1 MSRSSR
7 QKEKYGNNEEKY
19 QDKYNEGTAARTRPF
34 SFDDIMLKRVNKR
47 QSEDV
52 KPVPEGSRNR
62 SGKDI
67 VEGVSN
73 HVKSDRHR
81 HRDSVPA
88 DVKKASEDLEKVSS
102 RKKEDSSS
110 RREGKLVKGNEKVSR
125 DLESKLKATPDRNY
139 SGDKAKGGKADGR
152 AHRKRKNEEWSSDN
166 FDNEH
171 EKRHSRDLV
180 ARERHADRSSGK
192 YDKESKRKNQNDD
205 ERSRDRNSGKKHDLE
220 TAERKGK
227 KESSQLP
234 QEDSRSKRRRS
245 RSREHDKDRA
255 RKSIS
260 LSPRQH
266 KRTSYDVH
274 EHGELPSHSSK
285 GRSGRIH
292 SDVERKK
299 ISFNGSSSD
308 YRRNGDSAR
317 RLGGYSPRKRRT
329 EAAIKTPSPTNRSP
343 EKRSATWDL
352 PPIRTESKSTGSV
365 PYNFQSANQTVSSTK
380 QDLSSMIS
388 VTSSTPKPVVGV
400 LSGASPLKINA
411 SVDSVQLT
419 QATRPMRRVYVE
431 NLPASATEEAVMECL
446 NSFLLSS
453 GVIHVQATQPCI
465 SCIINKEKGQALVE
479 FLTPE
484 DASAALSF
492 DGRSFF
498 GSNIKIRRP
507 KDYVEVTCGNSYLEK
522 KVGGLLFAAEFNS
535 SNNAVCEL
543 VRSRRL
549 SGYEKKTAAV
559 LALLGLGRVDVQQ
572 IIIHCSCFRMVMKLT
587 AKLRRFSGV
596 VANFAVFADFK
607 TGVPEKSVAA
617 TISVSDI
624 VKDSPHKIFIGGI
637 SKVISSQMLME
648 IASAFGPLKAYHY
661 EFNADL
667 DEPYAFIEFV
677 DQAVTSKAC
686 AGLNGIRLGGKV
698 LTVVQAIH
706 DGLPVENIGY
716 PPFYEI
722 PEHAKPLLQNP
733 TQVLKLKNVLDL
745 HSLSSLS
752 EPELEEILEDIR
764 LECARF
770 GTVISVNVVKCSTC
784 STDLEAYEVV
794 DTNVSA
800 IGDGNLE
807 SDDKEERAEIV
818 SECLDGDSGK
828 VCRSEPSSNADEP
841 EVVHK
846 AAEGSSSSDG
856 RSEPLSSARQDDEA
870 DEAVESS
877 SNCNDKLVD
886 NLVKEETCEAAPL
899 DDPSIEENLNAIG
912 RDLSLPMKAE
922 VDQLECDDH
931 KVADILQ
938 MGDLPME
945 DIPSFKIQLKLEE
958 EIGKFSDSKNI
969 AKIESDGLEN
979 CGNKGQSI
987 NLEDIFDPGCVLV
1000 KFKRAEASSNAAHCF
1015 HGRLFDNRVVT
1026 VEYVAHEHYKARFP
1040 K

>member
-7 QKEKYGNNEEKY
+7 QN
-19 QDKYNEGTAARTRPF
+19 NEGTAARTRPF
-34 SFDDIMLKRVNKR
+34 SFDDIMLNRVNKK

-67 VEGVSN
+67 VERVSN

-88 DVKKASEDLEKVSS
+88 DVKKASDDLEKVSS

-125 DLESKLKATPDRNY
+125 DLERKLKATPDKSY

-166 FDNEH
+166 SDNEH

-180 ARERHADRSSGK
+180 ARERHADRSRGK

-205 ERSRDRNSGKKHDLE
+205 DERTRDRNSGKKHDME

-245 RSREHDKDRA
+245 RSRERDKDRA

-299 ISFNGSSSD
+299 ISINGSSSD

-343 EKRSATWDL
+343 EKRSATWDF

-365 PYNFQSANQTVSSTK
+365 PYNFQSTNQTVSSTK

-388 VTSSTPKPVVGV
+388 VASSTPKPVVGV
-400 LSGASPLKINA
+400 LSGAPPLKINA

-431 NLPASATEEAVMECL
+431 NLPASTTEEAVMECL

-453 GVIHVQATQPCI
+453 GVNHVQATQPCI

-484 DASAALSF
+484 DASASLSF

-507 KDYVEVTCGNSYLEK
+507 KDYVEVTFLRYIVVTIPVAGFQ
-522 KVGGLLFAAEFNS
+522 KVAIF
-535 SNNAVCEL
+535 
-543 VRSRRL
+543 
-549 SGYEKKTAAV
+549 
-559 LALLGLGRVDVQQ
+559 VQ
-572 IIIHCSCFRMVMKLT
+572 
-587 AKLRRFSGV
+587 
-596 VANFAVFADFK
+596 

-617 TISVSDI
+617 TNSVSDI
-624 VKDSPHKIFIGGI
+624 VKDSPHKIYIGGI

-661 EFNADL
+661 EYNADL

-706 DGLPVENIGY
+706 DGLPVENIGD

-807 SDDKEERAEIV
+807 SDDKENRAEIL

-856 RSEPLSSARQDDEA
+856 RSEPLSSARQA
-870 DEAVESS
+870 DEAVESN

-899 DDPSIEENLNAIG
+899 EDPSIEEKPNAIG
-912 RDLSLPMKAE
+912 RDLSLPMKTE

-931 KVADILQ
+931 K
-938 MGDLPME
+938 
-945 DIPSFKIQLKLEE
+945 
-958 EIGKFSDSKNI
+958 DSPISK
-969 AKIESDGLEN
+969 K
-979 CGNKGQSI
+979 
-987 NLEDIFDPGCVLV
+987 
-1000 KFKRAEASSNAAHCF
+1000 
-1015 HGRLFDNRVVT
+1015 
-1026 VEYVAHEHYKARFP
+1026 
-1040 K
+1040 

>member
-34 SFDDIMLKRVNKR
+34 SFDDIMLNRVNKK

-62 SGKDI
+62 SDKDI
-67 VEGVSN
+67 VERVSN

-88 DVKKASEDLEKVSS
+88 DVKKASDDLEKVSS

-125 DLESKLKATPDRNY
+125 DLERKLKATPDRSY

-152 AHRKRKNEEWSSDN
+152 AHRKRKNEEWSSDIP
-166 FDNEH
+166 DNEH

-180 ARERHADRSSGK
+180 ARERHADRSRGK
-192 YDKESKRKNQNDD
+192 YDKESKRKIQNDD
-205 ERSRDRNSGKKHDLE
+205 DERARDRNYGKKQDLE

-292 SDVERKK
+292 SDVERK
-299 ISFNGSSSD
+299 ISINGSSSD

-380 QDLSSMIS
+380 QDLSSKIA

-400 LSGASPLKINA
+400 LSAAPPLKINA

-419 QATRPMRRVYVE
+419 QATRPMRRVYIE

-453 GVIHVQATQPCI
+453 GVNHVQATQPCI

-498 GSNIKIRRP
+498 GSNINIRRP
-507 KDYVEVTCGNSYLEK
+507 KDYVEVTH
-522 KVGGLLFAAEFNS
+522 
-535 SNNAVCEL
+535 
-543 VRSRRL
+543 RSPPDYQ
-549 SGYEKKTAAV
+549 SGTA
-559 LALLGLGRVDVQQ
+559 
-572 IIIHCSCFRMVMKLT
+572 T
-587 AKLRRFSGV
+587 
-596 VANFAVFADFK
+596 
-607 TGVPEKSVAA
+607 VP
-617 TISVSDI
+617 
-624 VKDSPHKIFIGGI
+624 
-637 SKVISSQMLME
+637 
-648 IASAFGPLKAYHY
+648 
-661 EFNADL
+661 
-667 DEPYAFIEFV
+667 
-677 DQAVTSKAC
+677 
-686 AGLNGIRLGGKV
+686 
-698 LTVVQAIH
+698 
-706 DGLPVENIGY
+706 
-716 PPFYEI
+716 
-722 PEHAKPLLQNP
+722 QNP
-733 TQVLKLKNVLDL
+733 HPPPHTALQPRPN
-745 HSLSSLS
+745 
-752 EPELEEILEDIR
+752 
-764 LECARF
+764 
-770 GTVISVNVVKCSTC
+770 T
-784 STDLEAYEVV
+784 
-794 DTNVSA
+794 
-800 IGDGNLE
+800 
-807 SDDKEERAEIV
+807 
-818 SECLDGDSGK
+818 
-828 VCRSEPSSNADEP
+828 
-841 EVVHK
+841 
-846 AAEGSSSSDG
+846 
-856 RSEPLSSARQDDEA
+856 PL
-870 DEAVESS
+870 
-877 SNCNDKLVD
+877 
-886 NLVKEETCEAAPL
+886 
-899 DDPSIEENLNAIG
+899 
-912 RDLSLPMKAE
+912 
-922 VDQLECDDH
+922 
-931 KVADILQ
+931 
-938 MGDLPME
+938 
-945 DIPSFKIQLKLEE
+945 
-958 EIGKFSDSKNI
+958 
-969 AKIESDGLEN
+969 
-979 CGNKGQSI
+979 
-987 NLEDIFDPGCVLV
+987 
-1000 KFKRAEASSNAAHCF
+1000 
-1015 HGRLFDNRVVT
+1015 
-1026 VEYVAHEHYKARFP
+1026 
-1040 K
+1040 